1 MKRHPLRVKREM
13 GFGNGDL
20 GIWRFF
26 ERGEM
31 KRAKIERKARRAAER
46 HKKSTDYSQRTTDFG
61 FKAES
66 RVFAVNPAASE
77 KLREE
82 ILTLSG

>member
-1 MKRHPLRVKREM
+1 MEYDEGELMYIHP
-13 GFGNGDL
+13 FAL
-20 GIWRFF
+20 GIGAASFA
-26 ERGEM
+26 ERSG
-31 KRAKIERKARRAAER
+31 AKIERKARRAAER

-66 RVFAVNPAASE
+66 LVFAINPAASE
-77 KLREE
+77 KSREE